1 MAMPKSDA
9 EGMPVVAALQV
20 LVDLR
25 TDDQIVITNQAS
37 ARIWP
42 KLANHPL
49 DFHYNPSAMGGAIP
63 LALGLALAQPK
74 RHILV
79 VSGDGSLLMS
89 LGSLVTA
96 AASGA
101 ANLTIVV
108 LDNRLY
114 EVTGGQKTPATDAAV
129 DLPGL
134 GKAAG
139 LESAAGFAD
148 LADWRNSPA
157 SFLCLPGPRFVS
169 LRVSP
174 TPPEYLTFK
183 TPPIADQ
190 LARLRASLSVG

>member
-1 MAMPKSDA
+1 MTAPRNNA

-20 LVDLR
+20 LIDLR

-42 KLANHPL
+42 KLADHAL

-63 LALGLALAQPK
+63 LAVGLALVQPQ
-74 RHILV
+74 RHVLV

-96 AASGA
+96 ASGGA

-114 EVTGGQKTPATDAAV
+114 EVTGGQKTPATDAAI
-129 DLPGL
+129 DFPTLAR
-134 GKAAG
+134 AAG
-139 LESAAGFAD
+139 LATIAGFAD
-148 LADWRNSPA
+148 LANWRNSAA
-157 SFLCLPGPRFVS
+157 SFLQLPGPRFVS
-169 LRVSP
+169 LYVSR
-174 TPPEYLTFK
+174 TPPEYLAFK

-190 LARLRASLSVG
+190 LARLRASLSVA